1 VPCYSWAGLSTG
13 LGYGVP
19 TGSVSIQVPRLLD
32 GAFAQLPVTMVVAA
46 VAVLLLGLLPWESIA
61 LAWTA
66 VVLVAVITV
75 FGRPLPWATWM
86 MDISPFT

>member
-1 VPCYSWAGLSTG
+1 VPATRGPGLSTG

-19 TGSVSIQVPRLLD
+19 TGSVSIQAPRLLD
-32 GAFAQLPVTMVVAA
+32 GAFARLPATMVIAA

-75 FGRPLPWATWM
+75 FGRPLPWATWT